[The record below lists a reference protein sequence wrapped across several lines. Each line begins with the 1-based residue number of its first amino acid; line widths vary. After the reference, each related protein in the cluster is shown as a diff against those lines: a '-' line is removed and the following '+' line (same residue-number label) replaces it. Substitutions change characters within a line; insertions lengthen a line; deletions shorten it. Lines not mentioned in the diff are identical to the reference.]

1 MKKISLNKLL
11 TGILIF
17 FLSIGLIGFFTPYSE
32 WFKSLSF
39 QNLLLTF
46 LLVTISFR
54 SILKKYTL
62 TLILIFSL
70 GYLCEVIGVNKGW
83 IFGNYTYSENLG
95 LSVLNVPIIIGINW
109 AILTMGAWQLI
120 KYIKINRYLQIILGA
135 LLMVLF
141 DFIMEPVA
149 IELDFWS
156 WENNIIPMY
165 NYISWFV
172 ISLVTMYF
180 CFVLFK
186 TNKGIVKQVFI
197 AQMAFF
203 LILNIKYTWL

>member
-1 MKKISLNKLL
+1 MKRISLNKLL

-17 FLSIGLIGFFTPYSE
+17 FLSIGLVGFFTPYSE

-62 TLILIFSL
+62 TLILMFSL

-95 LSVLNVPIIIGINW
+95 LSFLNVPIIIGINW
-109 AILTMGAWQLI
+109 AILTMGAWQII
-120 KYIKINRYLQIILGA
+120 KYIKVNKYLQIILGA
-135 LLMVLF
+135 SLMVLF

-149 IELDFWS
+149 VELNFWS
-156 WENNIIPMY
+156 WENGIIPLY
-165 NYISWFV
+165 NYISWFG
-172 ISLVTMYF
+172 ISIITMYF
-180 CFVLFK
+180 CFTFLN
-186 TNKGIVKQVFI
+186 TNKGIVKQVFV
-197 AQMAFF
+197 AQLIFF
-203 LILNIKYTWL
+203 LILNIKYS